1 MAMPEPLAVWS
12 TASADLTSQ
21 VDALLSARFGRA
33 RCTWVGDCVPELC
46 APQAP
51 GPAYARH
58 ASRHP
63 FTALGPHRAQC
74 ARSCSLADNS
84 SVVFFFAG
92 EIPHDPRGEQH
103 WLRDFTLV
111 FGSDGER
118 VHNAIAVGG
127 PACLYCEFHS
137 SAGEQEMSAHVGVL
151 NVLQCE
157 IERLLGQRGGVG
169 DVEAHVRALSLHE
182 GT

>member
-1 MAMPEPLAVWS
+1 MAIVCRNYVRRKLPARPTHATHHATLS
-12 TASADLTSQ
+12 RPSALT
-21 VDALLSARFGRA
+21 
-33 RCTWVGDCVPELC
+33 VPNV
-46 APQAP
+46 
-51 GPAYARH
+51 
-58 ASRHP
+58 
-63 FTALGPHRAQC
+63 
-74 ARSCSLADNS
+74 RSCSLPDNS